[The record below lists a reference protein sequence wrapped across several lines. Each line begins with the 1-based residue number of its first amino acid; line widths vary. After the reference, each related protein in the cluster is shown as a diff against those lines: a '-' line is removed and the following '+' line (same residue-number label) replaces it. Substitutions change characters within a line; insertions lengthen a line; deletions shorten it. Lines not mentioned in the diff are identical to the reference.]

1 MEQWNLIIDVARC
14 HNCNNCFLA
23 CKDEHVGNNFPGYSA
38 PQPLHGH
45 RWFFIESRERGQM
58 PMVDVA
64 FRPTTCNHCR
74 EAPCVEQATAGSVY
88 QREDGIVM
96 IDPDKARGKKEIVAS
111 CPYGAIW
118 WNEQEQ
124 LAQKWNFDAHLLDQ
138 DSSRLRCEQ
147 VCPTDVFRSLKVED
161 SEMER
166 IAVEEG
172 LQILHPEFGT
182 RPRVYYKNLDWFTKH
197 FIGGTLVSEADGI
210 STAVSAVAVRL
221 EKDGVEMQATQTDQ
235 YGDFKFDGLEDH
247 SGRYTVQYDSPGQ
260 GRCETSFEF
269 NESVYLGIFSWS
281 DAP

>member
-1 MEQWNLIIDVARC
+1 MEQWNLIIDVAKC

-23 CKDEHVGNNFPGYSA
+23 CKDEYVGNNFPGYSA

-45 RWFFIESRERGQM
+45 KWLFIESCERGQM
-58 PMVDVA
+58 PMVEVA

-74 EAPCVEQATAGSVY
+74 QAPCVEQATGGSVY

-96 IDPDKARGKKEIVAS
+96 IDPDKARGKKEIASS
-111 CPYGAIW
+111 CPYDAIW

-138 DSSRLRCEQ
+138 GHSQLRAEQ
-147 VCPTDVFRSLKVED
+147 ACPTGVFRSLKAED
-161 SEMER
+161 HEMER
-166 IAVEEG
+166 IAEEQE
-172 LQILHPEFGT
+172 LQVLRPELGT

-197 FIGGTLVSEADGI
+197 YIGGTLVSEANG
-210 STAVSAVAVRL
+210 TAVAASGVTVRL
-221 EKDGVEMQATQTDQ
+221 EKDGVQIQSAQTDQ
-235 YGDFKFDGLEDH
+235 FGDFKFDGLEDH
-247 SGRYTVQYDSPGQ
+247 SGRYTLQYDSPRQ

-281 DAP
+281 DSP